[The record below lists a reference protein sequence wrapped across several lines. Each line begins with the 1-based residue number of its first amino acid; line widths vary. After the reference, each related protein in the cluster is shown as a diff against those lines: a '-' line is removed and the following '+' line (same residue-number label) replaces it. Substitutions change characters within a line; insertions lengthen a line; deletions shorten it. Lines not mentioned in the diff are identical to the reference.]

1 MPFIYDTSQEAWPDD
16 GSEPPPPK
24 PSAFMYLEP
33 KDFGAALEP
42 VAIHY
47 PGLKRAGRPDKPG
60 FKERVMRT
68 FGIVPDPPTSGAP
81 AAFEREMA
89 ELIKRMRAIDIERL
103 YVRYDGG
110 NDEGFGWVAHAER
123 SSGERV
129 SIDEIV
135 SDLMRDGAGRADETE
150 EALRFAVRED
160 LGSDLAARMFGGGFG
175 TGEYLM
181 FGALYADI
189 NRLTL
194 VEDRNA
200 EPIVQNI
207 DIGTD

>member
-1 MPFIYDTSQEAWPDD
+1 VRA
-16 GSEPPPPK
+16 
-24 PSAFMYLEP
+24 A
-33 KDFGAALEP
+33 GAIA
-42 VAIHY
+42 HQ
-47 PGLKRAGRPDKPG
+47 
-60 FKERVMRT
+60 
-68 FGIVPDPPTSGAP
+68 
-81 AAFEREMA
+81 
-89 ELIKRMRAIDIERL
+89 
-103 YVRYDGG
+103 
-110 NDEGFGWVAHAER
+110 VAHDL
-123 SSGERV
+123 
-129 SIDEIV
+129 IDA
-135 SDLMRDGAGRADETE
+135 DAFAGRADETE